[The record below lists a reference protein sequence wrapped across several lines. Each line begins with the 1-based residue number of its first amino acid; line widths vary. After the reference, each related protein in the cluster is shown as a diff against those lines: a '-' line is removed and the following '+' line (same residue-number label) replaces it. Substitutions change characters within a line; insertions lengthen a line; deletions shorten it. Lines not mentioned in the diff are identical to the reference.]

1 MEIFEEEKTF
11 WKHLEKVVNITK
23 DLETCGYILKPL
35 ENTAKFCFFGKQSE
49 INWKRVLGTFESVQ
63 LD

>member
-35 ENTAKFCFFGKQSE
+35 ENTAKFFWRTVRNKLE
-49 INWKRVLGTFESVQ
+49 KSVGHI
-63 LD
+63 